1 MKMSLNRSYVL
12 LILLRCLQHYSAL
25 PLYPPCIGLL
35 LLPKVYFGLPRNTDA
50 RITPLTSG
58 YVTELRMGRGEKT
71 KKQTNKKGSLGTF
84 QQVIKQR
91 ST

>member
-58 YVTELRMGRGEKT
+58 YVTELRMGREN
-71 KKQTNKKGSLGTF
+71 KKTNKKKAPWEHSN
-84 QQVIKQR
+84 K
-91 ST
+91 